1 MDIELND
8 INIETV
14 CKMIYTMRKDVYP
27 ALELQDE
34 VRSLLK
40 DDTLDKTIEAV

>member
-8 INIETV
+8 INIEMV
-14 CKMIYTMRKDVYP
+14 CEIIRTMRKDVYP

-34 VRSLLK
+34 VRSMLK
-40 DDTLDKTIEAV
+40 VGR